1 MGEPAPGTLT
11 SLHVWAEVTWG
22 VLPSSSTVCGVPKFQ
37 SRPWFSKFRTQ
48 GTWGNYFP
56 GASLILFVH
65 VLLMQ
70 IRSIPTTKLCA
81 AHLAKKWSCACLKA
95 LLDSFLISQLHTV

>member
-11 SLHVWAEVTWG
+11 GLHAWAEVTWE
-22 VLPSSSTVCGVPKFQ
+22 VLPSSTICDVPKFH
-37 SRPWFSKFRTQ
+37 SRLWFSKFKAQ
-48 GTWGNYFP
+48 GTWENYFL

-70 IRSIPTTKLCA
+70 FRSIPTTKPCA
-81 AHLAKKWSCACLKA
+81 AHLPKKCSCGYLMA
-95 LLDSFLISQLHTV
+95 LLSTFLVSQLHTV